1 MSIEVRLELTFHVEG
16 PMDASGL
23 ADSARKVM
31 EALLAL
37 EECNSELS
45 DAGVA
50 MDANEMNV
58 QVELAVTGGS
68 EPECVERALAAVRTA
83 IHAAGHGTPDW
94 PSSSPLYATPDLGEP
109 EGVAGTFRR
118 LQFLANAD

>member
-1 MSIEVRLELTFHVEG
+1 MSIEVQLGISFRVDGPESAEEL
-16 PMDASGL
+16 AQ
-23 ADSARKVM
+23 SAGKVM

-50 MDANEMNV
+50 MDADQMIVE
-58 QVELAVTGGS
+58 VELKASGAS
-68 EPECVERALAAVRTA
+68 EPESIERALAAVRTA

-94 PSSSPLYATPDLGEP
+94 QTSSRYATPDISV
-109 EGVAGTFRR
+109 EGATGTFRR
-118 LQFLANAD
+118 LQFTASVE

>member
-1 MSIEVRLELTFHVEG
+1 MSIEVHLALSFRVDGPETAEELEQ
-16 PMDASGL
+16 
-23 ADSARKVM
+23 SAGKVM

-50 MDANEMNV
+50 MDADQMIVE
-58 QVELAVTGGS
+58 VELRVSGSS
-68 EPECVERALAAVRTA
+68 EPECIERALAAMRTA

-94 PSSSPLYATPDLGEP
+94 QASSHYATPDISA
-109 EGVAGTFRR
+109 EGATGTFRR
-118 LQFLANAD
+118 LQFTASTE